1 MKIFSAG
8 KNRDQYWN
16 YFKLI
21 IFYNVIFVIFFTN
34 PIISSDAIYLKPR
47 AIIHGNLVYLSNIAR
62 LPDGVVDIPIF
73 ETPEEPTS
81 YTSDEISKKLP
92 PELSSR
98 KVLGTNCTLIPLTKK
113 FLKKEIE
120 NSFLGEISKRD
131 HLDPENL
138 KVTYLGD
145 DIFFPA
151 RGVEIKWGN
160 IPKNMTPGNKI
171 FTLDAWK
178 DSSRIYS
185 TRTKFLVE
193 MKISAYV
200 VSKKILRNQ
209 VVTEKE
215 IEKKDIFI
223 SETISDLV
231 TAPITGMTALS
242 NLEEGDI
249 LRKKHLREVFTIQR
263 GSNVEIIFLEGN
275 LLVATKA
282 TARDSGNTGDKI
294 RVQSKSSGTL
304 LLGTIKA
311 EGTVLID

>member
-1 MKIFSAG
+1 MKIFSTG

-16 YFKLI
+16 HTKFL
-21 IFYNVIFVIFFTN
+21 FFFITCVGLLLAS
-34 PIISSDAIYLKPR
+34 PLSPSDAIYLKPR
-47 AIIHGNLVYLSNIAR
+47 AIVYGNQVYLSNIAR

-73 ETPEEPTS
+73 ESPDEPIT
-81 YTSDEISKKLP
+81 YTSEEISKKLP
-92 PELSSR
+92 LELSSR
-98 KVLGTNCTLIPLTKK
+98 KVLGTNCNLIPLNKK

-120 NSFLGEISKRD
+120 NSFLGEVSKRD
-131 HLDPENL
+131 NIDAENL
-138 KVTYLGD
+138 KVTYVGE

-151 RGVEIKWGN
+151 KGVEIKWGN

-178 DSSRIYS
+178 DASRIYS
-185 TRTKFLVE
+185 IRTKFLVE

-223 SETISDLV
+223 SETISDLISS
-231 TAPITGMTALS
+231 PITGMTALS